1 MAQLGFVKHNFGQ
14 RFPYN
19 EVNAL
24 GELARMNADALAKRV
39 LLDGA
44 TCDLLTGEGGRFNLA
59 GCANMEFNI
68 TGPALWLD
76 RISADEILQVYLPS
90 TIKVTQA
97 VPNATGNPR
106 YDLVEGR
113 WTWVDK
119 DQRTVSKI
127 DPSTAVISSI
137 SYYTRKEV
145 ELEVKVIAGTVPS
158 TCPDLEAGT
167 AAVYTSTLDISGGV
181 DTSSYTAPLLRIQI
195 DQYPPLDVP
204 ITVGAAVTPATI
216 VTDINTV
223 FFAAY
228 AINPAS
234 VVTGQFIRLTSPTT
248 GYNSFVEL
256 TPPSAE
262 DVIDIVLG
270 EIIRWDYRYS
280 YRGNADWFKI
290 GELHVPNGTVTL
302 TTAMLLDID
311 QKTAWEREAS
321 TIETLFSMYEMQNY
335 IRSLNTA
342 DILIVRQS
350 GGSIPEVTWE
360 HWFGTVADHT
370 GPFPH
375 TTGGGWTVDA
385 NGVHVPPDLKIILG
399 ERTDGA
405 APNPRIGNSSPYT
418 PNGPICFDGDCRN
431 VLIQGMSEKHVGI
444 ELADNAL
451 NFLIGVA
458 DPSGNATTGA
468 NSTTVTT
475 AAPCTV
481 TPGDYV
487 ILNKVDYRN
496 TDTTVYRVLAQT
508 GANTFAVDRPVG
520 SGGAAAWY
528 TPAQQIAFEGFTWIV
543 GTTTIGATV
552 INVTGGA
559 GVRFDTPFVN
569 GSSTDDFYLFGATSR
584 AVNRDFYFKE
594 VGQFFDG
601 VCAFQ
606 NLCWSEVGLIDGVWC
621 GIGSAINRI
630 ALNCSYSIFRQVRN
644 TRNAI
649 VFALCEHLEVE
660 MVENVYDNSVFLT
673 CDYCTIGVLRD
684 WNDGVVSTSPLSG
697 CTHMNIEEITN
708 CDTIG
713 NGGAMGSC
721 TDCRVGRITDC
732 NATNGGALNLSD
744 RIVVGIIRD
753 CTATNG
759 GAVYDCDECTV
770 DQIIDCTALA
780 GAGGAISLG
789 SQVATKLIKGCTATT
804 NGGAINGCSGG
815 SHDLIFSCSAAS
827 GGALYGCNFMSVDII
842 RQCSATV
849 TTGGAVEGGTR
860 IKVRLI
866 DTCTATTDGG
876 GVDQTTFGTFDHI
889 YNCSAL
895 GVAGVGGGA
904 YLSTDCHFG
913 IIHGCTAWAGGGAEA
928 CDRSQFGWL
937 VSCSSTAVGGPT
949 GAGVGNS
956 AEIVITHGARG
967 CSAGGANPAAT
978 GGAVY
983 NCNDSTFYGTY
994 HTNTNGAGAPPDNIV
1009 SSIGYGSFAYGV
1021 AGPTTVYNAPVHGAA
1036 LAAINI

>member
-1 MAQLGFVKHNFGQ
+1 MANLQFVKHNMGQ

-19 EVNAL
+19 EVNAF

-68 TGPALWLD
+68 TGPSLWLD

-127 DPSTAVISSI
+127 DPSTAIISPV

-145 ELEVKVIAGTVPS
+145 ELEIKVIAGTVPS
-158 TCPDLEAGT
+158 TCPNLEAGT

-195 DQYPPLDVP
+195 DQYAPLDVP

-216 VTDINTV
+216 ATDINTA

-302 TTAMLLDID
+302 TTVMLLDID

-342 DILIVRQS
+342 DILIIRQS

-370 GPFPH
+370 GPFPK

-451 NFLIGVA
+451 NFLIGAA

-468 NSTTVTT
+468 NSSTVTT

-487 ILNKVDYRN
+487 ILNKVDYRG

-520 SGGAAAWY
+520 FGGAAAWY

-543 GTTTIGATV
+543 GATTVGATV

-569 GSSTDDFYLFGATSR
+569 GSSTDDFYLFNAT
-584 AVNRDFYFKE
+584 AVGINRDFYFKE

-601 VCAFQ
+601 VCAFFH
-606 NLCWSEVGLIDGVWC
+606 LCWGEVGLIDGVWC
-621 GIGSAINRI
+621 GVGSGIGRI
-630 ALNCSYSIFRQVRN
+630 VLACTYSIFRQVRN
-644 TRNAI
+644 TRNAV
-649 VFALCEHLEVE
+649 VFNTCAHCEVE
-660 MVENVYDNSVFLT
+660 TVENVYDNVVFST
-673 CDYCTIGVLRD
+673 CDHCTVGVIRD
-684 WNDGVVSTSPLSG
+684 VTDGVVSGSPVSG
-697 CTHMNIEEITN
+697 CTHMNIEEIVN
-708 CDTIG
+708 CDTAG
-713 NGGAMGSC
+713 SGGAMLSC

-732 NATNGGALNLSD
+732 SAFSGGALHSCD
-744 RIVVGIIRD
+744 QIEVGLIRD
-753 CTATNG
+753 CTAT
-759 GAVYDCDECTV
+759 
-770 DQIIDCTALA
+770 
-780 GAGGAISLG
+780 AGGALHSSSDCTIG
-789 SQVATKLIKGCTATT
+789 QITNCDATVS
-804 NGGAINGCSGG
+804 NGGAINGG
-815 SHDLIFSCSAAS
+815 DRNTVQLIRA
-827 GGALYGCNFMSVDII
+827 
-842 RQCSATV
+842 
-849 TTGGAVEGGTR
+849 
-860 IKVRLI
+860 
-866 DTCTATTDGG
+866 CTAAAAGG
-876 GVDQTTFGTFDHI
+876 GVYDSDYGTFQTI
-889 YNCSAL
+889 EQCTAVTN
-895 GVAGVGGGA
+895 GGGA
-904 YLSTDCHFG
+904 ALSDNCKFG
-913 IIHGCTAWAGGGAEA
+913 NIISCTANNGGGLYQCSESEVGWLDSCQSTSVAAATGGGAEN
-928 CDRSQFGWL
+928 CNQ
-937 VSCSSTAVGGPT
+937 STFV
-949 GAGVGNS
+949 
-956 AEIVITHGARG
+956 HGAAY
-967 CSAGGANPAAT
+967 CVSGGANPLST
-978 GGAVY
+978 GGAIHSCA
-983 NCNDSTFYGTY
+983 NASFYGVY
-994 HTNTNGAGAPPDNIV
+994 HNNTNGAAGATPNLV
-1009 SSIGYGSFAYGV
+1009 NNTGVAFLAYGA
-1021 AGPTTVYNAPVHGAA
+1021 AGGPPATQGAT
-1036 LAAINI
+1036 AAFGAFGPW